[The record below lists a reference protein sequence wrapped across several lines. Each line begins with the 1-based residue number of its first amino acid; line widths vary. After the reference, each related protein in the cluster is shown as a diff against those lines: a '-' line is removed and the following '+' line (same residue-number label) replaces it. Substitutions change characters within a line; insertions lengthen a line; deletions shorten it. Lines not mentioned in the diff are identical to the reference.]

1 MTRGTGEWNGHL
13 AEEPCDILEAAKTS
27 ARVLRE
33 FGLLE
38 EWGTGYR
45 RVTEDCRVGGYP
57 APEWEERG
65 PALRVVFRPHPE
77 VAAAADETV
86 GVSSRETVN
95 EIVSETINVRQRW
108 FMEQLAAGNRT
119 RWTDLAVHWSVSR
132 ATAMRDIASL
142 HQQESIE
149 YVGAPKNGF
158 YRIKAP
164 SS

>member
-1 MTRGTGEWNGHL
+1 M
-13 AEEPCDILEAAKTS
+13 
-27 ARVLRE
+27 LRE

-38 EWGTGYR
+38 ERGTGYR

-57 APEWEERG
+57 APEWEEHG

-86 GVSSRETVN
+86 GVPGFETAN
-95 EIVSETINVRQRW
+95 EIVNRTTNIRQRW
-108 FMEQLAAGNRT
+108 FMEQLAAEKRT
-119 RWTDLAVHWSVSR
+119 RWTDLAVHWNVSR
-132 ATAMRDIASL
+132 ATAMRDVASL